1 MDCYAAVLEAL
12 HEDSCRRLRAY
23 TPDGKTKFTT
33 WLVVVVRRLA
43 LDYLRRRYGR
53 PRSEDVSRREESA
66 ARRRLEDLVAA
77 EIDPDQTESAMETPD
92 AKVRREELTEALEEA
107 IGLLDSSDRLLLT
120 LRFKDARS
128 VRDTARL
135 MGLPSVFHVY
145 RRITAVLA
153 RLRDTLRSR
162 GVEES
167 EP

>member
-12 HEDSCRRLRAY
+12 HEDACRRLRAY
-23 TPDGKTKFTT
+23 KPDGKTKFTT

-43 LDYLRRRYGR
+43 LDALRKRYGR
-53 PRSEDVSRREESA
+53 PRSSDPTRRDESV

-77 EIDPDQTESAMETPD
+77 EIDPDQTESGIATPD
-92 AKVRREELTEALEEA
+92 ANVRRADLSAMLNLAIAELEP
-107 IGLLDSSDRLLLT
+107 SDRLLLT
-120 LRFKDARS
+120 LRFKDDRS

-145 RRITAVLA
+145 RRVSAVLTQ
-153 RLRDTLRSR
+153 LRETLRSR